1 MRKSTNTVAAI
12 LVLALAGA
20 TPRAEPAQ
28 QEPTAAPAAAPA
40 AREVT
45 TAPAKLMVVLLKP
58 AIRFEEIPAGARSDF
73 GVKMSTVSRGKKGVP
88 GNEEDYQRLLIDA
101 ARNAAGPKATLL
113 DAGALEPSIGETC
126 KGLESLGSRLARGN
140 INEDALGK
148 LARLAASDEHYAIL
162 AQFLRLETGPGRSWD
177 PNTGAIG
184 SSTDSTLVQA
194 ALVSAKTGKVIW
206 KGERLIRNK
215 ALRPADAALNKA
227 IRDVYQDFDV
237 Q

>member
-1 MRKSTNTVAAI
+1 MRKGTNTVAAI

-28 QEPTAAPAAAPA
+28 QEPTAAPPLA
-40 AREVT
+40 AREAT
-45 TAPAKLMVVLLKP
+45 TAPTKLIIVLLKP

-73 GVKMSTVSRGKKGVP
+73 GIKVPTVSRGKKEVL

-101 ARNAAGPKATLL
+101 ARNAAGWKATLL
-113 DAGALEPSIGETC
+113 DAGTLGASIAETC
-126 KGLESLGSRLARGN
+126 EGLEALGSRLARGN
-140 INEDALGK
+140 VNEDAMGK

-162 AQFLRLETGPGRSWD
+162 AQFLRVERGPGRSWD

-215 ALRPADAALNKA
+215 ALRPTDAALNKA

>member
-1 MRKSTNTVAAI
+1 MRKRANAVAAI

-28 QEPTAAPAAAPA
+28 QEPTAAPAAAPRD
-40 AREVT
+40 REVT
-45 TAPAKLMVVLLKP
+45 PAPSKLMVILLKP
-58 AIRFEEIPAGARSDF
+58 AIRFEEITAGSRSDF
-73 GVKMSTVSRGKKGVP
+73 GVKMPTVNRGKNEAP

-101 ARNAAGPKATLL
+101 AKNAAGSKATIL
-113 DAGALEPSIGETC
+113 DSGTLEPSIAETC
-126 KGLESLGSRLARGN
+126 QGLASLGSRIARGN

-162 AQFLRLETGPGRSWD
+162 AQFLRLEKGPGRSWD

-184 SSTDSTLVQA
+184 SSTSSTLVQA
-194 ALVSAKTGKVIW
+194 ALVSAKTGRVIW
-206 KGERLIRNK
+206 KNERLIRNK

>member
-28 QEPTAAPAAAPA
+28 QEPTAAPALA
-40 AREVT
+40 AREVI
-45 TAPAKLMVVLLKP
+45 TAPTKLMVVLLKP
-58 AIRFEEIPAGARSDF
+58 AIRFDEIPAGARSDF
-73 GVKMSTVSRGKKGVP
+73 GIKVPTVSRGKKEVL

-101 ARNAAGPKATLL
+101 ARNAAGWKATLL
-113 DAGALEPSIGETC
+113 DAGTLGASIAETC
-126 KGLESLGSRLARGN
+126 EGLEALGSRLARGN
-140 INEDALGK
+140 VNEDAIGK

-162 AQFLRLETGPGRSWD
+162 AQFLRVERGPGRSWD

-194 ALVSAKTGKVIW
+194 ALVSAKSGKVIW

-215 ALRPADAALNKA
+215 ALRPTDAALNKA